1 MTVHMALNM
10 AGGRR
15 RPSMN
20 MARRLNMGR
29 PKADEQGAPEKMQH
43 TFWRLLEA
51 KPYAQINVSDITRAS
66 GLNRS
71 AFYYHYTSIPEL
83 ADDAIASL
91 YAESNVA
98 AFIVHLIRQPD
109 DMDAISDYGKRLTDP
124 EYLDC
129 VHKLMLIAG
138 PHGSAGLVRQL
149 KNFVIDIWLSSIGV
163 KPESLSPVQR
173 ITAEFA
179 ANGVLGMLSSV
190 QGMLESKTFDP
201 EWLSQSPVP
210 RTVSQLVHSL
220 REQ

>member
-1 MTVHMALNM
+1 
-10 AGGRR
+10 
-15 RPSMN
+15 
-20 MARRLNMGR
+20 MGR
-29 PKADEQGAPEKMQH
+29 PKADEQGAPEKMQQ
-43 TFWRLLEA
+43 TFWRLMEV
-51 KPYAQINVSDITRAS
+51 KSYAQITVSDITRES

-83 ADDAIASL
+83 ADDAIAAL
-91 YAESNVA
+91 YAKSNVA
-98 AFIVHLIRQPD
+98 TFIIHLIRQPD
-109 DMDAISDYGKRLTDP
+109 DVDAISDYGKRLTDP

-129 VHKLMLIAG
+129 IHKLMLIAG

-163 KPESLSPVQR
+163 TPETLNPAQR

-179 ANGVLGMLSSV
+179 ASGILGMLSSV

-201 EWLSQSPVP
+201 DWISQSPVP

-220 REQ
+220 KEQ